1 MKNRAIGVCGQ
12 TDAAIRTTTGKRAN
26 SMAMKIRPVMVDTA
40 NALQIDAAERPM
52 AMSGIKPAE
61 GRKTSRK
68 IRSSEPISSS
78 VGQI

>member
-12 TDAAIRTTTGKRAN
+12 TDAAINTTTGRRAN
-26 SMAMKIRPVMVDTA
+26 SMARKIRPVMVDTA
-40 NALQIDAAERPM
+40 KALQMDAAERPI
-52 AMSGIKPAE
+52 AINGIKPAE

-68 IRSSEPISSS
+68 IRSSELTSSK